1 MIGDSN
7 ENNRLHI
14 DCSFFSSSLTAFAE
28 TRKESPKKDIIEA
41 QQAETQE
48 AIEAAKNARPQV
60 ETRPAA
66 ISEHT
71 KHAEI
76 PPKAEMIKA
85 QEAATNKAIEDTKA
99 AKPSIEARPAA
110 TTKHKKYSTQSH
122 KADMIKHNKKETHK
136 SIKDA
141 EAANKLVADV
151 LLAAN

>member
-1 MIGDSN
+1 MKITVYI
-7 ENNRLHI
+7 LI
-14 DCSFFSSSLTAFAE
+14 AVFLASSVTAFAE

-66 ISEHT
+66 IYEHT

-76 PPKAEMIKA
+76 LPKAEMIKA

-99 AKPSIEARPAA
+99 AKPGIEARPATRA
-110 TTKHKKYSTQSH
+110 FGLPIL
-122 KADMIKHNKKETHK
+122 MGR
-136 SIKDA
+136 
-141 EAANKLVADV
+141 VAV
-151 LLAAN
+151 